1 MNKIFPTKLKKGDIV
16 RVIAPSRSLGIISDE
31 IRKAADKR
39 IMQMGLKL
47 EFGKHVEEMDDFRSS
62 TVESRIEDIHEAFSD
77 SNVKAVLTVIGG
89 FNSNQLLRYINWNL
103 IKANPKIFCGYSDTT
118 ALNNAIFT
126 KTGLVNFSGP
136 AYSTLGKIRDS
147 EYTIEYFKKCFFESE
162 PIIIKASKRWDDRKW
177 WINQDE
183 EVCFNNPGWQIIN
196 EGEARGT
203 IVGGNLGTLN
213 LLHGTEYF
221 PPLDDSILFIE
232 DDYESDSATFDRDL
246 QSLIHQNGFENVRG
260 IVIGR
265 FQIASEVSNIILEK
279 IIRSKKEL
287 KKLPVIAGVDFGHTD
302 PKITFPIGGEVIIN
316 ASKKEPTIV
325 IRKH

>member
-147 EYTIEYFKKCFFESE
+147 EYTIEYFKKCF
-162 PIIIKASKRWDDRKW
+162 
-177 WINQDE
+177 
-183 EVCFNNPGWQIIN
+183 
-196 EGEARGT
+196 
-203 IVGGNLGTLN
+203 L
-213 LLHGTEYF
+213 
-221 PPLDDSILFIE
+221 
-232 DDYESDSATFDRDL
+232 
-246 QSLIHQNGFENVRG
+246 
-260 IVIGR
+260 
-265 FQIASEVSNIILEK
+265 
-279 IIRSKKEL
+279 
-287 KKLPVIAGVDFGHTD
+287 
-302 PKITFPIGGEVIIN
+302 
-316 ASKKEPTIV
+316 
-325 IRKH
+325 